1 MRRLLVALL
10 LASAASCDTL
20 STDIRNNT
28 VDGTWRGTVSGQ
40 TLTLNLQQSGQTLA
54 GSGTLVTPGAPAQTR
69 NMSVSGNYTK
79 PSLTLTMLS
88 GSDPNLTLTG
98 TVEGDSF
105 LGNLTGGTFAGA
117 AIAMLRD

>member
-10 LASAASCDTL
+10 LASAVSCDSL

-28 VDGTWRGTVSGQ
+28 VDGTWRGTVSAQ

-54 GSGTLVTPGAPAQTR
+54 GSGTLATPGAPAQTR
-69 NMSVSGNYTK
+69 NLSLSGSYNK
-79 PSLTLTMLS
+79 PTLTLTMLS
-88 GSDPNLTLTG
+88 AGDPNLTLTG

-105 LGNLTGGTFAGA
+105 FGNLTGGTFTGA
-117 AIAMLRD
+117 AVAMLRD